1 MYQKTTLDNGVR
13 IISERLPSATAS
25 LGIWIDAGSRD
36 ENATEAGCAHFVEH
50 MLFKGTAGR
59 SPQQIARELDGLGGM
74 SNAFTSKENT
84 CIYAT
89 VLDRHLPRLAELLTD
104 LFLNSLYAPEEVQ
117 RERQVILQ
125 EISMVDDTPDDQIHD
140 LFTTLLWP
148 DHPLGREVLG
158 NRASVESL
166 DARRMQ
172 DFVGRH
178 YTADRIVISAA
189 GNVDHQELCNLFA
202 TRFGALVGRGPASS
216 ARHQPATITPR
227 QRVVT
232 KPLEQVHLITGG
244 PGLPAAAAERYTLYL
259 LNILLG
265 GNMSSRLFQ
274 EVREK
279 HGLAYSIFS
288 YIASFADCGYVGIYL
303 GVDQQ
308 EVNRAMTMVNTEIT
322 RMWTEVTPA
331 AEMSNAREYA
341 KGIMYLSAENMES
354 RMTRLAHNE
363 FQFGRHVP
371 VEEVAAAI
379 DGTTAEAVSALAR
392 QLFHGTPFS
401 TVVLG
406 PVKADAMSW
415 AEGN

>member
-13 IISERLPSATAS
+13 IISERLPSATAA

-36 ENATEAGCAHFVEH
+36 EAAAEAGCAHFVEH

-59 SPQQIARELDGLGGM
+59 SAQQIARELDGLGGM

-84 CIYAT
+84 CLYAT
-89 VLDRHLPRLAELLTD
+89 VLDRHLPRLAELLSD
-104 LFLNSLYAPEEVQ
+104 LFLNSAYDPEELQ

-125 EISMVDDTPDDQIHD
+125 EISMVEDTPDDQIHD
-140 LFTTLLWP
+140 LFTALVWP
-148 DHPLGREVLG
+148 GHPMGREVLG
-158 NRASVESL
+158 NRGSVEVL
-166 DARRMQ
+166 DSERLQ
-172 DFVGRH
+172 DFVRRH
-178 YTADRIVISAA
+178 YTADRIVITAA
-189 GNVDHQELCNLFA
+189 GNVDHQELCGLFVA
-202 TRFGALVGRGPASS
+202 RFGALAARGSDVTIRNKP
-216 ARHQPATITPR
+216 PGITPG
-227 QRVVT
+227 QRVVG

-244 PGLPAAAAERYTLYL
+244 PGLSAASDERYTLYL

-288 YIASFADCGYVGIYL
+288 YIAAFVDCGYVGIYL

-308 EVNRAMTMVNTEIT
+308 EVNRAMAMVNKEIT
-322 RMWTEVTPA
+322 RMWTEVAST
-331 AEMSNAREYA
+331 AEMTNAREYA

-363 FQFGRHVP
+363 FQFGRHIP

-379 DGTTAEAVSALAR
+379 DGTTAEEVAALAGH
-392 QLFHGTPFS
+392 LFHGTAMS

-406 PVKADAMSW
+406 PITQDALGW
-415 AEGN
+415 AKDS